1 MKKFDAGQLR
11 LARRNAGL
19 KIKDVAAVLHLAP
32 STIAAKENG
41 SIRVGADELS
51 AFAYLYGVSC
61 EQFFVVPIKS
71 LTNKV

>member
-32 STIAAKENG
+32 STIAAKE
-41 SIRVGADELS
+41 
-51 AFAYLYGVSC
+51 
-61 EQFFVVPIKS
+61 K
-71 LTNKV
+71 

>member
-19 KIKDVAAVLHLAP
+19 KIKDVADALHLAP

-41 SIRVGADELS
+41 SVRVGADELP
-51 AFAYLYGVSC
+51 AFANLYNVSYKK
-61 EQFFVVPIKS
+61 FFIDAVGK
-71 LTNKV
+71 K